1 MYKNKK
7 IVAIIPARKGSKGVK
22 DKNTKSLMGIPL
34 VVHTIQQ
41 VKKANLIDK
50 VIVSTDSEE
59 IFTIAKEYGAEIKGL
74 RPEELSN
81 DTAILY
87 YVLKHEIINHSLDK
101 EGFDI
106 IVLLQPTSPLRQ
118 SWMIDDALINFVNKD
133 LLSAV
138 SVSEV
143 WEHPILM
150 RTINQEGNL
159 ESLLDI
165 NSTVRKQDLPKFYR
179 VNGMIYINRIVDII
193 NNYVS
198 FNDNISPIIISKEY
212 DIDIDTI
219 DDFEEAEK
227 RLLVIANKNL
237 KKDMQTE

>member
-1 MYKNKK
+1 M
-7 IVAIIPARKGSKGVK
+7 
-22 DKNTKSLMGIPL
+22 
-34 VVHTIQQ
+34 
-41 VKKANLIDK
+41 
-50 VIVSTDSEE
+50 
-59 IFTIAKEYGAEIKGL
+59 
-74 RPEELSN
+74 
-81 DTAILY
+81 
-87 YVLKHEIINHSLDK
+87 
-101 EGFDI
+101 
-106 IVLLQPTSPLRQ
+106 
-118 SWMIDDALINFVNKD
+118 
-133 LLSAV
+133 LSAV